1 MRKLICLL
9 ASVFLFG
16 CSTPAVSNTAGSIF
30 AELDRQL
37 ERKVEARDT
46 ANHYWTKNGMLFR
59 CRLSNNSDKMVYLQ
73 VWQNAQIVHAEKFE
87 PHTESYVWLYNGH
100 YAFQWREG
108 GTNGKLEA
116 WYIKGWRLTGK
127 AAFIANITLDAW
139 ETTNEDFKNVH

>member
-9 ASVFLFG
+9 VLALLFG

-37 ERKVEARDT
+37 EARDT
-46 ANHYWTKNGMLFR
+46 ANHVWTENGYQFR
-59 CRLSNNSDKMVYLQ
+59 CRLINNSDKIVFLKVWEGEEVVY
-73 VWQNAQIVHAEKFE
+73 AEIFV
-87 PHTESYVWLYNGH
+87 PHTESYIWLYEGR
-100 YAFQWREG
+100 YMFQWKRAEL
-108 GTNGKLEA
+108 TEVKD
-116 WYIKGWRLTGK
+116 WKFRGWRLTGK